1 MKNENA
7 DPRPTAQD
15 ATKGAAVYTPAA
27 LAFYDWFVLGFSNS
41 LVWRCSS
48 QAILDF
54 YNQHISDHHLDI
66 GVGTGYFLDRCRF
79 PSSSPKI
86 ALFDLNPN
94 SLAKTARRLRRYSP
108 SSHLGNVLQPIE
120 IGRSG
125 FDSVG
130 LNYLLHCLPG
140 TLVSKGIVFQHVQPL
155 LRDGG
160 VVFGTTILGKD
171 VEHNFLSARLMK
183 IYNARGIF
191 CNLSDR
197 RQDLEAALK
206 EHFGEYTIRV
216 QGCVALFT
224 AKKAT
229 ISA

>member
-1 MKNENA
+1 MNQNA
-7 DPRPTAQD
+7 DPRATAQD
-15 ATKGAAVYTPAA
+15 ASKGAAVYTPAA

-48 QAILDF
+48 QVILDF
-54 YNQHISDHHLDI
+54 YNQHVSDRHLDV

-79 PSSSPKI
+79 PSSTPKI

-94 SLAKTARRLRRYSP
+94 SLAKTAKRLGRYAP

-140 TLVSKGIVFQHVQPL
+140 TLVSKGIVFQHVKPL
-155 LRDGG
+155 LNAGG
-160 VVFGTTILGKD
+160 VVFGATILGQE
-171 VEHNFLSARLMK
+171 VRHSFLSAKLMK
-183 IYNARGIF
+183 TYNAKGILQQF
-191 CNLSDR
+191 
-197 RQDLEAALK
+197 
-206 EHFGEYTIRV
+206 IRSPAGSRSSA
-216 QGCVALFT
+216 QGTFW
-224 AKKAT
+224 
-229 ISA
+229 

>member
-1 MKNENA
+1 MMNENA
-7 DPRPTAQD
+7 DPRATTQD
-15 ATKGAAVYTPAA
+15 ASKGAAVYTPAA

-48 QAILDF
+48 QVILDF
-54 YNQHISDHHLDI
+54 YNQHVSDDHLDV

-86 ALFDLNPN
+86 ALFDLNRN
-94 SLAKTARRLRRYSP
+94 SLAKTAKRLGRYTP
-108 SSHLGNVLQPIE
+108 SSHLGNVLQPID

-125 FDSVG
+125 FASVG

-140 TLVSKGIVFQHVQPL
+140 TLVCKGIVFQHVKPL
-155 LRDGG
+155 LRSGG
-160 VVFGTTILGKD
+160 VVFGATILGQQ
-171 VEHNFLSARLMK
+171 VQHNFLSAKLMK
-183 IYNARGIF
+183 TYNARGIF
-191 CNLSDR
+191 SNLSDR
-197 RQDLEAALK
+197 RQDLEAVLE
-206 EHFGEYTIRV
+206 EHFGEYTIRT

-224 AKKAT
+224 AT